1 MPTLEMIPERNAKP
15 GTTAVVVRLHARK
28 YLPYLAF
35 ALCASLYLFPF
46 MRLLLYR
53 SDEGILVEGAARTLH
68 GQLLGRDFVEIIGPG
83 TFYWLALFFKL
94 FGVTFLAS
102 RVCLFVSSL
111 GTALSLYFLSGRV
124 CRSYQWLPCVL
135 VFATYFGAVWPTI
148 SHHVD
153 SNCFAL
159 LSIVCVVLWQDV
171 PKDWLLVAAGALT
184 GATVLVFLPKGVLL
198 LLAILVWLGI
208 QHFRR
213 SVPFTALLWLTGG
226 CVGVVALMLGYFWSQ
241 GALGDLIYANVVWPS
256 HNYGPA
262 FSVHYASFLLENF
275 SLWVVPMQGINWTIG
290 MAIILFIPCLFVA
303 AIPFVLIILGVWHGI
318 RSVEPEI
325 VLYWLA
331 GTALWLSEIH
341 RKDICHL
348 VFGSPLLI
356 ILCVFYLGA
365 RQKRAFS
372 LMLQVLSITSV
383 CLAAASLMIALIA
396 RPMTTRVGQ
405 VRTSVYDPVV
415 SAIEDHVPPERE
427 IFIYPYAPMYYFLSA
442 TTNPTRYAVAYYNFK
457 VGSHSVFDEVIQTL
471 DRRKVK
477 YVLWDKSV
485 QGKLQIRYPGLDH
498 GQQLIIEPYLESH
511 YRTVWSNDGI
521 LLMERNNDDHGN

>member
-1 MPTLEMIPERNAKP
+1 MQTLEMIPELNAKP
-15 GTTAVVVRLHARK
+15 DTTAVVVRLHARK

-102 RVCLFVSSL
+102 RLCLFVSSL

-171 PKDWLLVAAGALT
+171 RKDWLLVAAGALT

-208 QHFRR
+208 QHYRR
-213 SVPFTALLWLTGG
+213 SVPFTALLCLTGG
-226 CVGVVALMLGYFWSQ
+226 CVGVVALMLGYFWSR

-303 AIPFVLIILGVWHGI
+303 AIPFVLIVLGVWHGI

-383 CLAAASLMIALIA
+383 CLAGGYSDDRSDRSSHDDSGRSGSDVRI
-396 RPMTTRVGQ
+396 RSSRQCHRGTRSTG
-405 VRTSVYDPVV
+405 T
-415 SAIEDHVPPERE
+415 E

-457 VGSHSVFDEVIQTL
+457 VGSRSVFDEVIQTL
-471 DRRKVK
+471 DRHRVK
-477 YVLWDKSV
+477 YVLWDKNV
-485 QGKLQIRYPGLDH
+485 QSKLQSRYPGLEH
-498 GQQLIIEPYLESH
+498 GQQLIMEPYLESH